1 MLRIAPLR
9 TLLPL
14 ALALPLLGGC
24 VPALLVTGAT
34 GTVISY
40 HDRRSTGTQIDDE
53 TTEWRA
59 RNRVPGQY
67 RDGGNINF
75 TAFNRTLLISGEV
88 GDESAK
94 LEIGEMARQ
103 IDGVGRVHNEL
114 QIGPPSSLQSRSND
128 VLISSKFKT
137 RLLDSDGVS
146 SNHIKPVTENG
157 VLFVMGVV
165 NEREAKAAI
174 DVART
179 TSGVR
184 KVVNLLEIVPAEEIR
199 RLDDAHF
206 GSRERGAPPPAR

>member
-1 MLRIAPLR
+1 MLRINTLR
-9 TLLPL
+9 PLLPL
-14 ALALPLLGGC
+14 VVALPLLGGC

-59 RNRVPGQY
+59 RNRVPGPY
-67 RDGGNINF
+67 RDSGNINF

-94 LEIGEMARQ
+94 LDIGEMARQ

-114 QIGPPSSLQSRSND
+114 QIGPPSSLPSRSND
-128 VLISSKFKT
+128 VFISSKYKT
-137 RLLDSDGVS
+137 RLLDSGGVS
-146 SNHIKPVTENG
+146 SNHIKPVTESG
-157 VLFVMGVV
+157 VLFLMGIV

-184 KVVNLLEIVPAEEIR
+184 KVVNLLEVVPPEETR
-199 RLDDAHF
+199 RLDDGNF
-206 GSRERGAPPPAR
+206 GSRERSAPSPAR